1 MSQKLVQSF
10 RPIWVSEPFFY
21 PTRVWEKQKDD
32 RVWLPFQ
39 RWRIMRS
46 LPWLQHLIRSWNS
59 LLDYRQN
66 CQEYDTNA
74 NLNDVNK
81 QYYLEYWFLVQRIRR
96 LLFLSI
102 FVVPNLI
109 RSSWTHVCFLLRPD
123 FSPFPNLMCSHWLW
137 MSTHVEKCPECPW
150 IVHNL

>member
-1 MSQKLVQSF
+1 
-10 RPIWVSEPFFY
+10 
-21 PTRVWEKQKDD
+21 
-32 RVWLPFQ
+32 
-39 RWRIMRS
+39 MRS

-81 QYYLEYWFLVQRIRR
+81 QYYLEYCFLVQRIRR

-102 FVVPNLI
+102 FVVPNLF

-123 FSPFPNLMCSHWLW
+123 LSPFQIWCVPIDCECQHMLKSAQNVLGLFTIYNFHI
-137 MSTHVEKCPECPW
+137 MSP
-150 IVHNL
+150 IVANQMQTLFLSGSLTIREGEGHHQLIGKFPTI